1 MVSEVSGPDRRLLR
15 RVERYTLLWAG
26 AGLVCFLARAEGHRA
41 LALTA
46 LTAVSIFSFRGLERL
61 AAALNPSDPQLGHQ
75 SKRSGWRQGFS
86 LLNRQFL
93 LGGSAVAAL
102 LLDRDTLPGVLVG
115 LLALPAGLST
125 EGLLTL
131 TRALRGKVDDDGDS

>member
-1 MVSEVSGPDRRLLR
+1 MDAELRGPDRRLLR
-15 RVERYTLLWAG
+15 RVERYTLAWAG
-26 AGLVCFLARAEGHRA
+26 LGLLVFLARGEWHRA
-41 LALTA
+41 LALTG
-46 LTAVSIFSFRGLERL
+46 LTLVGIFSFRGLERL
-61 AAALNPSDPQLGHQ
+61 ARALDPSDPQLGHQ

-93 LGGSAVAAL
+93 LGCSAVAAL

-125 EGLLTL
+125 EGLLTFA
-131 TRALRGKVDDDGDS
+131 RALRGKEDDGDS

>member
-1 MVSEVSGPDRRLLR
+1 MAAESRGPDRRLLR

-26 AGLVCFLARAEGHRA
+26 LGLAVFLLRAEWHRA
-41 LALTA
+41 FALTG
-46 LTAVSIFSFRGLERL
+46 VSLVGIFSFRGLERL
-61 AAALNPSDPQLGHQ
+61 ALALDPSDPQLGHQ

-131 TRALRGKVDDDGDS
+131 TRALRGKEDDGDS